1 MPIPA
6 LAIAAAPLVAQ
17 GIGALVGRRK
27 KKSNYRA
34 LADRY
39 LSMRP
44 DGYVTDADKAASERT
59 RSRLAGAAGEAA
71 KGRRTYSMRR
81 LVARGLGASPAAE
94 AAMLKIDQDEA
105 LARQGAGETAA
116 AQEYD
121 AYSQNRRY
129 MQEMTGRAFGVEA
142 GGIERDQARDDAR
155 QATFYNSLL
164 EVAPF
169 LAAYYGGGASAAQ
182 PYGANSG
189 IPASY
194 QPSVLR
200 NVRRLN

>member
-6 LAIAAAPLVAQ
+6 LAVAAAPIVAQ
-17 GIGALVGRRK
+17 GVGALLGRKRK
-27 KKSNYRA
+27 KGSNYRA

-39 LSMRP
+39 LGMRP
-44 DGYVTDADKAASERT
+44 EGYVTAADKAASERT

-71 KGRRTYSMRR
+71 KGRRTHSMRR
-81 LVARGLGASPAAE
+81 LVARGLGGSPAAE

-105 LARQGAGETAA
+105 LARQGAGESAA

-121 AYSQNRRY
+121 AYSGNRRY
-129 MQEMTGRAFGVEA
+129 MQDMVGRAFGVEA
-142 GGIERDQARDDAR
+142 GGIAQDQARDDAR

-164 EVAPF
+164 ETAPF
-169 LAAYYGGGASAAQ
+169 LAAYFGQSAAQ

-189 IPASY
+189 IPTSY

-200 NVRRLN
+200 NVRRLG